1 MAKFSQTFLQ
11 GLLQPSYQEGLFTA
25 ARGIG
30 TAPGLQRQQQQQQ
43 EEMQKLRGMG
53 AVERAE
59 FMAGKAKTPE
69 ELMQAEAAKDTAMRQ
84 SALTSLKGLE
94 AARQAAGTTEEKL
107 RIENIMARVAV
118 QAGVDP
124 STITGRTQAEQDDEI
139 SRELAQ
145 GRLKDQQRQ
154 EQEAAISQA
163 YYNVPEGSLKKFEE
177 NAARSGF
184 GNVIDE
190 LKEDKARDDLFQ
202 LEFKNAKTKA
212 EENAAMKKAPLPVTL
227 LRDRI
232 TNANI
237 DPTLKEQFL
246 SELDDIKQPNFEAK
260 ETWNPGERKQA
271 MDSLE
276 SLNIAV
282 RAEVSRE
289 VTRKNAIRADIRT
302 LEKQKTKP
310 PTKAQIDEQMTQA
323 QENVVTTGFFGRT
336 VEDDPEAVR
345 KEATRL
351 ARITRDSQINDLLEQ
366 RRAEL
371 GGEAIAQPDE
381 TEEEEEGTELTT
393 KADEI
398 VGL

>member
-1 MAKFSQTFLQ
+1 VAKFSQAFLQ

-30 TAPGLQRQQQQQQ
+30 QAPGLRRQQQQQQ

-59 FMAGKAKTPE
+59 FMAGRAKTPE
-69 ELMQAEAAKDTAMRQ
+69 ELMQAEAAKTTAVKQ
-84 SALTSLKGLE
+84 GSLTSLRGLE

-163 YYNVPEGSLKKFEE
+163 YYNVPEGSLEKFEE
-177 NAARSGF
+177 NAVKSGF

-212 EENAAMKKAPLPVTL
+212 EENASMKKAPLPVTS

-237 DPTLKEQFL
+237 DPQLREQFL
-246 SELDDIKQPNFEAK
+246 SELDDIKQPDFNAN

-276 SLNIAV
+276 SLNRAV

-323 QENVVTTGFFGRT
+323 QENVVTTGVFGRT

-351 ARITRDSQINDLLEQ
+351 ARITRDNQINDLLEQ

-381 TEEEEEGTELTT
+381 TEEEGTELTT

>member
-1 MAKFSQTFLQ
+1 
-11 GLLQPSYQEGLFTA
+11 
-25 ARGIG
+25 
-30 TAPGLQRQQQQQQ
+30 
-43 EEMQKLRGMG
+43 
-53 AVERAE
+53 
-59 FMAGKAKTPE
+59 
-69 ELMQAEAAKDTAMRQ
+69 
-84 SALTSLKGLE
+84 
-94 AARQAAGTTEEKL
+94 
-107 RIENIMARVAV
+107 
-118 QAGVDP
+118 
-124 STITGRTQAEQDDEI
+124 
-139 SRELAQ
+139 
-145 GRLKDQQRQ
+145 
-154 EQEAAISQA
+154 
-163 YYNVPEGSLKKFEE
+163 
-177 NAARSGF
+177 
-184 GNVIDE
+184 
-190 LKEDKARDDLFQ
+190 
-202 LEFKNAKTKA
+202 
-212 EENAAMKKAPLPVTL
+212 MKKAPLPVTL

-323 QENVVTTGFFGRT
+323 QENVVTTGVFGRT

-398 VGL
+398 VGLE

>member
-1 MAKFSQTFLQ
+1 MAKFSQAFLQ

-25 ARGIG
+25 ARGVG
-30 TAPGLQRQQQQQQ
+30 QAPGLRRQQQQQQ
-43 EEMQKLRGMG
+43 EEMQKIRGMG

-59 FMAGKAKTPE
+59 FMASRAKTPE
-69 ELMQAEAAKDTAMRQ
+69 ELMQAEAAKTTAVKQ
-84 SALTSLKGLE
+84 GSLTSLRGLE
-94 AARQAAGTTEEKL
+94 VARQAAGTAKEKEK
-107 RIENIMARVAV
+107 IEQIMARVAV

-124 STITGRTQAEQDDEI
+124 STIIGRTQAEQDTEL

-163 YYNVPEGSLKKFEE
+163 YYNVPEGSLEKFEE
-177 NAARSGF
+177 NAAKSGF

-212 EENAAMKKAPLPVTL
+212 EENAAMKKAPLPVTS

-232 TNANI
+232 TKANI
-237 DPTLKEQFL
+237 DPQLKEQFL
-246 SELDDIKQPNFEAK
+246 SELDDIKQPDFNAK
-260 ETWNPGERKQA
+260 ETWNPGERKQS

-276 SLNIAV
+276 SLNKAV

-289 VTRKNAIRADIRT
+289 VTRKNAIRADIRR
-302 LEKQKTKP
+302 LEAQLTKP
-310 PTKAQIDEQMTQA
+310 PTKAQIDEQLDQA
-323 QENVVTTGFFGRT
+323 KEDVVTTGFFGE
-336 VEDDPEAVR
+336 VKDDPVVVKQR
-345 KEATRL
+345 ATEL
-351 ARITRDSQINDLLEQ
+351 ARVVRDKQIEDLIEQ
-366 RRAEL
+366 RRSEL
-371 GGEAIAQPDE
+371 GGEAITQPNE